1 MEVYQWHRSRASIAG
16 ASARVSG
23 AGILPAGRRR
33 QSSTGE
39 GEEGEDPRQNAAR
52 VVRAARSH
60 RLARRRKGEDPWQNA
75 AIGTEGQNVPAGLQ
89 ASGIRVLFV
98 ILRMCSAFVFARAG
112 DALPRAH
119 SSVG

>member
-16 ASARVSG
+16 ASTRASG

-33 QSSTGE
+33 QQHG
-39 GEEGEDPRQNAAR
+39 GKGEDPWKNTAR

-60 RLARRRKGEDPWQNA
+60 RLARRGKGEDPWQNTA
-75 AIGTEGQNVPAGLQ
+75 RGTEGQNVPAGLQ
-89 ASGIRVLFV
+89 ASGIRVPFV
-98 ILRMCSAFVFARAG
+98 ILRMCSAFVFTRAG
-112 DALPRAH
+112 EVLPRAH